1 MLGPGGPRAFS
12 ARAGGAGVY
21 RRNYRAAAGMRV
33 HDPASKTRFIH
44 HIVPGPMP
52 PVAGVNMQAS
62 IESTGNLER
71 RLTFSLPEDR
81 LQTHISGRLGEIART
96 TRIKGFRPGKVPA
109 KVIEQRFGQ
118 QVRSEAVDGLLRETF
133 DAALREHELRIA
145 GTPRIDKG
153 EGELSFVATVELVPD
168 FGDVDVSKLT
178 VVRHSAE
185 INDADIDQM
194 ITNLREQ
201 RRSWSPVTRGAQDGD
216 LVALETW
223 SQAGEERLPAEGT
236 EKGSVIVG
244 QGMMFEQIEQ
254 GLVGLTAGEE
264 KTLDVEFP
272 ADWRV
277 PALAGKQVKVTVKAV
292 DVSAPVLPEV
302 DAEFIKSFGVK
313 GGDVEQ
319 FRKDIRA
326 NLERELKGAL
336 MNRLRREVGE
346 QLIAAYASVE
356 MPPRLV
362 ENEARAMLDQQ
373 LEQIRRSGR
382 NPGDVPADAHEGFKD
397 AAAKRVLVGLLVGE
411 VARRNDLRLDPKR
424 LNETM
429 RLIASTYEEPEQ
441 VIEMYRNDPQLMSGL
456 QNRVMEEQVIDWIA
470 ERAQH
475 TEEKLSFQDAIRQ

>member
-1 MLGPGGPRAFS
+1 
-12 ARAGGAGVY
+12 
-21 RRNYRAAAGMRV
+21 
-33 HDPASKTRFIH
+33 
-44 HIVPGPMP
+44 
-52 PVAGVNMQAS
+52 MQAS
-62 IESTGNLER
+62 IESIGNLER
-71 RLTFSLPEDR
+71 RLTFSLPEER

-96 TRIKGFRPGKVPA
+96 ARIKGFRPGKVPA

-118 QVRSEAVDGLLRETF
+118 QVRAEAMDGLLRETF

-145 GTPRIDKG
+145 GNPRIDKAG
-153 EGELSFVATVELVPD
+153 EGELDFVATVELVPD
-168 FGDVDVSKLT
+168 FGDVDVTKLN
-178 VVRHSAE
+178 VIRHTAE

-194 ITNLREQ
+194 IENLRQQ
-201 RRSWSPVTRGAQDGD
+201 RRSWRAVDRAVKEGD

-223 SQAGEERLPAEGT
+223 SQAGDERLPAEGV
-236 EKGSVIVG
+236 EKGSVVVG

-254 GLVGLTAGEE
+254 GLVGLVKGEE
-264 KTLDVEFP
+264 KVLAVDFP

-277 PALAGKQVKVTVKAV
+277 PALAGKQVQVTVKAAEVSEPVVPDV
-292 DVSAPVLPEV
+292 DK
-302 DAEFIKSFGVK
+302 EFIKSFGVK
-313 GGDVEQ
+313 SGDPEQ
-319 FRKDIRA
+319 FRKDIRL

-356 MPPRLV
+356 LPPRLV
-362 ENEARAMLDQQ
+362 ENEARSMLAQQ
-373 LEQIRRSGR
+373 VEQMRRSGR
-382 NPGDVPADAHEGFKD
+382 DPGEIPADAHEGFKD
-397 AAAKRVLVGLLVGE
+397 AANKRVLVGLLVGE

-475 TEEKLSFQDAIRQ
+475 TEQALSFQEAIRP